1 MRRASHSATMRGR
14 VLTLDAV
21 CSTVVGLILF
31 FSPHFVADFI
41 FKRQS
46 DGVHWHLVRCVG
58 GQLLAGAFV
67 SYRFRN
73 ASSTAHTVCF
83 ILRIVPAIICLMLVF
98 QCRSMTPKLIEPA
111 YLELAKNFLFAGLF
125 FNAALLLASGWH
137 VGTTLQVDN
146 RLGNCLYQLDAIA
159 SICIG
164 VAWLTFPKWL
174 LHRQVTVPLDES
186 HELCGRIM
194 GALFVTSYAVATHAL
209 HWEDKDDRMVAIDG
223 RVVCCLCILSAQV
236 WSQLAYLE
244 SWSGGHWVG
253 ISLFSTWTVISVVYR
268 LALLCK
274 TKAKKL

>member
-83 ILRIVPAIICLMLVF
+83 ILRIV
-98 QCRSMTPKLIEPA
+98 

-223 RVVCCLCILSAQV
+223 RVVVLLSLRSEEAYAVATHALHWEDKDDRMVAIDGRVVCCLCILSA
-236 WSQLAYLE
+236 E
-244 SWSGGHWVG
+244 
-253 ISLFSTWTVISVVYR
+253 T
-268 LALLCK
+268 
-274 TKAKKL
+274 